1 MKNYTTWIFVTVIL
15 LAVQGCATYTTPAG
29 GVNINALSD
38 VDIAELMK
46 VEPASTFPARLS
58 VVRIQA
64 PGYTSR
70 TNNGYGNGAYS
81 VVTTRDIE
89 EEVDFEKISN
99 FPMVTSVAPLNRLL
113 LPLQLDTTK
122 DLRLS
127 AARLKTDLI
136 LIYSVETS
144 FHIEGTSLGPLSLIT
159 LGFIPN
165 EEVFVTSTT
174 SGLLV
179 DVRTGFVYGVAE
191 ATSKEEQRTTIWN
204 SKQTI
209 DEARLKTEKQS
220 FKNFINEYEKMW
232 LSTVKQFG
240 YKES

>member
-1 MKNYTTWIFVTVIL
+1 MKNYTILIFVTVIL
-15 LAVQGCATYTTPAG
+15 LVVQGCATYTTPAG
-29 GVNINALSD
+29 GVNINALTD

-46 VEPASTFPARLS
+46 VEPASTFPARLA

-64 PGYTSR
+64 PGYKSR
-70 TNNGYGNGAYS
+70 TNYGYGNGKYS
-81 VVTTRDIE
+81 VVTARDIE
-89 EEVDFEKISN
+89 EEVDFENISN
-99 FPMVTSVAPLNRLL
+99 YPMVTSVAPLNRLL
-113 LPLQLDTTK
+113 LPTQLDSIK

-127 AARLKTDLI
+127 AAKLKTDLI

-191 ATSKEEQRTTIWN
+191 ATAKEEQHTTIWN
-204 SKQTI
+204 SNQAI
-209 DEARLKTEKQS
+209 DEARVNTEKKS
-220 FKNFINEYEKMW
+220 FKSFINEYEKLW
-232 LSTVKQFG
+232 VNTVKQFG
-240 YKES
+240 HKES